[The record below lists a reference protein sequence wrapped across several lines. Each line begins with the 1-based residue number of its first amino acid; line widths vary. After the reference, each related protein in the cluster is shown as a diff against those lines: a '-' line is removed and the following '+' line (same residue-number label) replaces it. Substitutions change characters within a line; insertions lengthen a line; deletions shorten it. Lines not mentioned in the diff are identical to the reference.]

1 MTDSTAP
8 GQQVATP
15 ADARDDTLAIAP
27 NPPRRALGL
36 HRRLSRVWANDPGWW
51 GHVTAVNHTTLGL
64 RFMGT
69 ALVFFLVGGVLAM
82 LIRAQLATHDG
93 AFLDTELYNQI
104 FTMHGSIM
112 MFLFAIPM
120 LEGLAIYLL
129 PKLLGTRDMA
139 FPRLTALG
147 YWCYLFGGLIMLTAL
162 LFGVAPRD
170 GWFMYTPLSGATYSP
185 GINADVWL
193 LGVTFVEI
201 SALCAAVEIT
211 VTILRQRAP
220 GMKLTE
226 MPLFAWYML
235 GTSVMM
241 LVGFPP
247 LILASVLL
255 EIERAFDWPFFAVA
269 RGGDPLLWQHLFWLF
284 GHPEVYIIFLP
295 AAGVLSTLIPV
306 LCRTQIMGYGA
317 IVASVLALVFL
328 SFGLWV
334 HHMFTVGI
342 PHMALAFF
350 SAASLLV
357 AVPTVV
363 QVFAWIGTMW
373 QGRPQLVLPMYHI
386 LGFFLTFV
394 MGGLTGVM
402 LAVVPFN
409 WQAHDT
415 AFVTAHLHYVLIGG
429 FVFPMM
435 AAAVW
440 WMPQITGRER
450 VRGLGEAAFWVIL
463 IGFHGTFFI
472 MHLTGLLGMPRR
484 IDVYPDN
491 PEWVWLNLTSSIFGF
506 VMTIGFGLFVLDMA
520 LQAFMGQK
528 QRRDPWRAPTLDWAM
543 PLPAPPYTFA
553 SIPAPQ
559 HLDLPAREVITI
571 LARGEGLLPGA
582 PRDRRELLTTSLG
595 TARPDHVALLPGNTA
610 LPLGLASAIGGFV
623 LLMLAGLYA
632 LTLLPLVLVAMLIWR
647 WGRGMVRPVDD
658 APIEVAPGLSLP
670 LQGWRRRTLGWTG
683 SVCLLVANGTLF
695 ASLVFG
701 IGFLALVA
709 SEWPGPEARVTSA
722 ALPWV
727 AIAALMPV
735 LGALAQRR
743 SDALQRRGGDGSAAA
758 GLGVVANSVAVA
770 ALAVLALGHMDDP
783 TQHARDALRGV
794 LAGYV
799 ALHAL
804 IGAGMAGFAM
814 DQFRRAEITARHAG
828 LLPVWRLWQD
838 YAAVTALVA
847 ALLAVGLGMSA

>member
-1 MTDSTAP
+1 MTDTRAP
-8 GQQVATP
+8 TP
-15 ADARDDTLAIAP
+15 DLPR
-27 NPPRRALGL
+27 NPPQRALAL
-36 HRRLSRVWANDPGWW
+36 NRQLDRVWRNDRGLW
-51 GHVTAVNHTTLGL
+51 GQITSVSHTTLGL
-64 RFMGT
+64 RFMAT
-69 ALVFFLVGGVLAM
+69 ALVFFAIGGILSM
-82 LIRAQLATHDG
+82 LIRAQLATPDG

-120 LEGLAIYLL
+120 LEGLAIWLL
-129 PKLLGTRDMA
+129 PKMLGTRDMA

-201 SALCAAVEIT
+201 SALAAAVEIT

-247 LILASVLL
+247 LIAGSVLL
-255 EIERAFDWPFFAVA
+255 ELERAFGWPFFDPL

-295 AAGVLSTLIPV
+295 AAGAMSTIIPI
-306 LCRTQIMGYGA
+306 LCRTRILGYGA
-317 IVASVLALVFL
+317 IVAAILGLVFL

-350 SAASLLV
+350 SAASVLV
-357 AVPTVV
+357 AVPTAV
-363 QVFAWIGTMW
+363 QIFAWIGTMW
-373 QGRPQLVLPMYHI
+373 KGRPELHLPMYHI

-402 LAVVPFN
+402 LAIVPFN

-435 AAAVW
+435 AAITY
-440 WMPQITGRER
+440 WMPLITGKSRI
-450 VRGLGEAAFWVIL
+450 RGLGETAFWVIL

-491 PEWVWLNLTSSIFGF
+491 PEWIWLNLTSSVFSF
-506 VMTIGFGLFVLDMA
+506 VLTIGFAMFALDML
-520 LQAFMGQK
+520 LQATLGP
-528 QRRDPWRAPTLDWAM
+528 RTPRDPWRAPTLDWAM
-543 PLPAPPYTFA
+543 PLPAPNFNFA
-553 SIPAPQ
+553 SLPTAQ
-559 HLDLPAREVITI
+559 HLDRPAREIMLA
-571 LARGEGLLPGA
+571 LARGQGALPGA
-582 PRDRRELLTTSLG
+582 PRARREFLVTTVG
-595 TARPDHVALLPGNTA
+595 TAQPDHVAILPGNTA
-610 LPLGLASAIGGFV
+610 LPLILSASIGVFV
-623 LLMLAGLYA
+623 LLMLAGLYTLA
-632 LTLLPLVLVAMLIWR
+632 GVALLPVAILIWVWARGLAPSGGLDNVAIAPDLRLPVHHHARQSLGQSGLVAF
-647 WGRGMVRPVDD
+647 
-658 APIEVAPGLSLP
+658 
-670 LQGWRRRTLGWTG
+670 
-683 SVCLLVANGTLF
+683 LVANGALF
-695 ASLVFG
+695 AALLFGLAFLSVVAQGPAPPTAMIDTTRALWSMGSLAGALLLGMGAARLQRPAGAAMGLLANIVAL
-701 IGFLALVA
+701 LALLV
-709 SEWPGPEARVTSA
+709 GIV
-722 ALPWV
+722 
-727 AIAALMPV
+727 PV
-735 LGALAQRR
+735 LDPP
-743 SDALQRRGGDGSAAA
+743 DA
-758 GLGVVANSVAVA
+758 
-770 ALAVLALGHMDDP
+770 
-783 TQHARDALRGV
+783 HARDALRAV
-794 LAGYV
+794 MAGYIGLHV
-799 ALHAL
+799 LTACALAAFVL
-804 IGAGMAGFAM
+804 
-814 DQFRRAEITARHAG
+814 DQHRRAEITARARGAWPH
-828 LLPVWRLWQD
+828 WRLWQD
-838 YAAVTALVA
+838 ASAVITLITLAALVA
-847 ALLAVGLGMSA
+847 QGPG